1 MIKVN
6 EVFKDDLIKKADIL
20 VESLP
25 YMRKFRNKKIVI
37 KYGGSAMINEEIKE
51 SVLEDITLLK
61 YVGVNPIIVHGGG
74 PVINETLDKFEI
86 ESQFY
91 QGLRITT
98 EEIMEV
104 VEMVLAGRIN
114 KEIVSLANK
123 FGSQAIG
130 ICGKDGSLIEAED
143 YKLAD
148 SAEVDLGYVGQVKQI
163 NPKILDKLIED
174 DFLPVVAPIGV
185 GENGESYN
193 INADLV
199 AGEIAA
205 ALGADKLILLT
216 NVEGILADEEDRDSL
231 ISTLSI
237 ENAKSMVENGKIA
250 GGMIPKAKSC
260 INALE
265 KGVRRTHILDGRVSH
280 ALLLEIFTD
289 KGIGTMVTKED
300 EQSE

>member
-148 SAEVDLGYVGQVKQI
+148 SAEVDLGYVGQVQQI

-216 NVEGILADEEDRDSL
+216 NVEGILADEENQDSL

-237 ENAKSMVENGKIA
+237 ENAKTMVENGKIA

-289 KGIGTMVTKED
+289 QGIGTMVTKED